1 MGLLINTG
9 LTTSDGGS
17 VASGSYVRL
26 ETYFPM
32 KGLTY
37 YTTLSVWRDQAAY
50 TNGLSTVKPIEI
62 PQLNFGTELTVA
74 EYTGITP
81 TIVQNNAKAYLEQYV
96 GNGNVE
102 ITWDF

>member
-26 ETYFPM
+26 KTSFPL
-32 KGLTY
+32 KGLSY
-37 YTTLSVWRDQAAY
+37 NTTLSIWRSKQAF
-50 TNGLSTVKPIEI
+50 TDGFSTLKPVEI
-62 PQLNFGTELTVA
+62 PQLKFPTKLSIE

-81 TIVQNNAKAYLEQYV
+81 TIVQNNAKAFLEKYV
-96 GNGNVE
+96 GIGNIE